1 MTKEITIA
9 PTENELAELKA
20 MFPVVDG
27 FTRISLPRISFVS
40 QDKTEEVK
48 NKKTGKKEIKIITEA
63 GTFLTEKEGEEV
75 DEETDKKIWEKEEIG
90 TSFDGIIVYQRKQ
103 LKMYDANTETFTSSP
118 IYDNDEDVIPLFS
131 NKAEIDR
138 GTPKDL
144 KKKYEFIDD
153 NGKTKSKLEDN
164 RILYILYKD
173 ELYQLNLRGSS
184 MYAYMT
190 FAKKYQPNTILTTFD
205 SEAKEKGSIAWNQ
218 ITYEKSRDLTGE
230 EVARVIEVTRDLK
243 YGIDSE
249 KAFYASQSSTPT
261 ESGIEKF

>member
-1 MTKEITIA
+1 MTKQTKEITIA
-9 PTENELAELKA
+9 PTEQELAELKS

-27 FTRISLPRISFVS
+27 FTRIALPRISFIS
-40 QDKTEEVK
+40 QDKTE
-48 NKKTGKKEIKIITEA
+48 GKGKAMKVVAEA
-63 GTFLTEKEGEEV
+63 GTFMTEKEGEEV
-75 DEETDKKIWEKEEIG
+75 DEDDKKIWEKNEVG
-90 TSFDGIIVYQRKQ
+90 TSFDGIIIYQRKQ

-144 KKKYEFIDD
+144 KKKYEFVDD

-164 RILYILYKD
+164 RILYILYND
-173 ELYQLNLRGSS
+173 ELFQLNLRGSS

-190 FAKKYQPNTILTTFD
+190 FSKKYQPNTILTTFD

-218 ITYEKSRDLTGE
+218 ITYTKARDLSGE

-249 KAFYASQSSTPT
+249 KAYYASQTPT
-261 ESGIEKF
+261 PKDNNLENFG

>member
-1 MTKEITIA
+1 MTKQTKAIALA
-9 PTENELAELKA
+9 PTEQELAELKS

-27 FTRISLPRISFVS
+27 FTRISLPRISFIS
-40 QDKTEEVK
+40 QDKTE
-48 NKKTGKKEIKIITEA
+48 GKGKAMKVVAEA

-75 DEETDKKIWEKEEIG
+75 DEDDKKIWEKEEIG

-118 IYDNDEDVIPLFS
+118 IYDNDDDIIPLFS

-138 GTPKDL
+138 GTPKEL
-144 KKKYEFIDD
+144 KKKYEFVDD

-164 RILYILYKD
+164 RILYILYND

-190 FAKKYQPNTILTTFD
+190 FSKKYQPNTILTTFD

-249 KAFYASQSSTPT
+249 KAFYASQTSTPV
-261 ESGIEKF
+261 EGNIEKF

>member
-1 MTKEITIA
+1 MTKTKAITVA
-9 PTENELAELKA
+9 PTEQELAELKS

-27 FTRISLPRISFVS
+27 FTRISLPRISFIS
-40 QDKTEEVK
+40 QDKTE
-48 NKKTGKKEIKIITEA
+48 GKGKAMKVVAEA
-63 GTFLTEKEGEEV
+63 GTFLTEKEGNEV
-75 DEETDKKIWEKEEIG
+75 DEDDKKIWEKEEIG
-90 TSFDGIIVYQRKQ
+90 TSFDGIIVFQRKQ

-249 KAFYASQSSTPT
+249 KAFYASQTSTPT

>member
-1 MTKEITIA
+1 MTKTKAITVA
-9 PTENELAELKA
+9 PTEQELAELKS

-27 FTRISLPRISFVS
+27 FTRISLPRISFIS
-40 QDKTEEVK
+40 QDQTE
-48 NKKTGKKEIKIITEA
+48 GKGKAMKVVAEA
-63 GTFLTEKEGEEV
+63 GTFLTEKEGNEV
-75 DEETDKKIWEKEEIG
+75 DEDDKKIWEKEEIG
-90 TSFDGIIVYQRKQ
+90 TSFDGIIVFQRKQ

-249 KAFYASQSSTPT
+249 KAFYASQTSTPT